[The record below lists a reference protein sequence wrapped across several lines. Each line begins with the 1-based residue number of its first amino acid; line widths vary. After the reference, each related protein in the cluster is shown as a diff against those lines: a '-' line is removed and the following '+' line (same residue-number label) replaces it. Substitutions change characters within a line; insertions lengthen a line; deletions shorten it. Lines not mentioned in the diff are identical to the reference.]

1 MDPLNQLLQWLMN
14 AVVTAINPV
23 AIISLLIAFFTFFI
37 SGIRAASKIAG
48 GTVVIWS
55 MLHYQSILSFLGSH

>member
-1 MDPLNQLLQWLMN
+1 MDPFNLFLTWVQQSI
-14 AVVTAINPV
+14 VTAINPV
-23 AIISLLIAFFTFFI
+23 AIIALLVAFFTFFV

-55 MLHYQSILSFLGSH
+55 MLHYQSIISFLGSH

>member
-1 MDPLNQLLQWLMN
+1 MDPFNQFLTWVLQ
-14 AVVTAINPV
+14 AITTAINPV
-23 AIISLLIAFFTFFI
+23 AVISLLIAFMTFFV

-55 MLHYQSILSFLGSH
+55 MLHYQTILSFLGSH